1 MKKTLSLLVLSLL
14 VLAACASQGA
24 GQEISRERA
33 IEIARTHIDFEP
45 GRTEAVKGTEEG
57 RPVWTVT
64 FYAPGVD
71 ADNPGLVSI
80 VVLDRQSGE
89 LVSLGRS

>member
-1 MKKTLSLLVLSLL
+1 MKKTLSLLVLSVL

-33 IEIARTHIDFEP
+33 IEMARKHIHFEP

-71 ADNPGLVSI
+71 ATHPGLVSI
-80 VVLDRQSGE
+80 VVIDRQSGE
-89 LVSLGRS
+89 MLSVGMS